1 MRCFSPRTVG
11 FWAVLG
17 LMPVLGQTSVNL
29 SGKVTD
35 SVGTPI
41 ASATVKLEGLGYTA
55 TTDANGAFTLTSGTS
70 IRSQGQAL
78 GASPSLREGQLQ
90 IALASDS
97 KVAWKVLGLQGE
109 IMAREEVQLSR
120 GVQTLALPEVK
131 AGLCFLQVTVG
142 ETQMLLQALSIHGRL
157 KQVGAIQGQHAT
169 AGALAKS
176 AATPIYDGLVAE
188 KAGFQKA
195 YVAVTSSDSSGI
207 TIKMLKEN
215 TTKFSFFI
223 VSMKA
228 IVEQSGRADGFGGDL
243 SFGETGPGAGL
254 RGADK
259 ICRTVAEKSLKGSSV
274 KGWRAFLSVTKDVNG
289 KQVNAID
296 RVGPGPWY
304 DRVGRVMAPTKADL
318 LAVRPTNGDPTIQ
331 LDLPNEDGVPNH
343 RPDPSKPADD
353 NHHMMTGSSEQG
365 TLKSATSTCKDWT
378 VAEANAT
385 HGKPGVGF
393 AWPRGGRVS
402 NQGSNWMSTYDAHGC
417 GRGFGIV
424 EDGPGNPSIL
434 TVGDGGGY
442 GGFYCFALN
451 P

>member
-1 MRCFSPRTVG
+1 MRFFSLRSLGSWIGV
-11 FWAVLG
+11 AVL
-17 LMPVLGQTSVNL
+17 PVLGQTSVNI
-29 SGKVTD
+29 SGKITD
-35 SVGTPI
+35 SSGTPL
-41 ASATVKLEGLGYTA
+41 SAVTVKLEGLGYSA
-55 TTDANGAFTLTSGTS
+55 VSDANGAFAITGGTS
-70 IRSQGQAL
+70 LHAAAQSAFV
-78 GASPSLREGQLQ
+78 SPFLREGRLQLE
-90 IALASDS
+90 IPVDS
-97 KVAWKVLGLQGE
+97 KVEWKLLGLQGQVYAKKHQF
-109 IMAREEVQLSR
+109 MAAGPQEQI
-120 GVQTLALPEVK
+120 LPQVP
-131 AGLCFLQVTVG
+131 AGLCFLHVTIG
-142 ETQMLLQALSIHGRL
+142 DQTTILPTLSIHGTLR
-157 KQVGAIQGQHAT
+157 QAAASQSNSRSNPG
-169 AGALAKS
+169 LAKA
-176 AATPIYDGLVAE
+176 AATQIFDGLVAE
-188 KAGFQKA
+188 KAGYQKA
-195 YVAVTSSDSSGI
+195 YLAVTSSDSSGI
-207 TIKMLKEN
+207 VLKMLKET

-243 SFGETGPGAGL
+243 SFGETGAGAGL

-259 ICRTVAEKSLKGSSV
+259 ICRTIAEKSLKGSSV
-274 KGWRAFLSVTKDVNG
+274 KGWRAFLSVTKDAKGN
-289 KQVNAID
+289 QVNAIS
-296 RVGPGPWY
+296 RVGNGPWY

-318 LAVRPTNGDPTIQ
+318 IAVRPTNGDPTIQ

-353 NHHMMTGSSEQG
+353 NHHMMTGSNEKG
-365 TLKSATSTCKDWT
+365 ELKSATATCKDWT

-393 AWPRGGRVS
+393 AWPRGGKVS
-402 NQGSNWMSTYDAHGC
+402 NQGSNWMATYDAHGC